1 MLLRQRLLHAG
12 LLVRACGSHP
22 PTFPTYASCR
32 HCLSSAATCVNT
44 APAPIPRPCS
54 YDLDYALP
62 TVTTQSPPKAVDL
75 AQVGPMN

>member
-1 MLLRQRLLHAG
+1 MLLRQQQLHMC

-22 PTFPTYASCR
+22 PTCQTCASCR
-32 HCLSSAATCVNT
+32 HCLSLAATCVNT
-44 APAPIPRPCS
+44 AAPPIPRPCS

-75 AQVGPMN
+75 AQVGPVN